1 MVFPSLKPT
10 SRALHNIS
18 AFVLAI
24 YLAVFSSAALV
35 HAYAQDELT
44 DTHGCLIGAWVQ
56 HADATDSV
64 VPPLAPLA
72 CLGGFIRSSFD
83 VLPHTTALGLASR
96 GPPDHTS

>member
-1 MVFPSLKPT
+1 MALPVSQPT
-10 SRALHNIS
+10 SHVLHSIS
-18 AFVLAI
+18 VLVLAV

-56 HADATDSV
+56 HADATDSAA
-64 VPPLAPLA
+64 PPLAPLA
-72 CLGGFIRSSFD
+72 CLGGFIQSSSD